1 MLKRVFFI
9 FCLVL
14 ISAVGLA
21 QDRMAAI
28 SPTDVPMKKIDS
40 LMLKQLRARENAL
53 GNGELGT
60 NQSSRNN
67 LVPDSFVINLKN
79 FKMPTTSRVVTSNY
93 GRRWGRMHKG
103 IDLKVYI
110 GDTIRT
116 AFDGKVTKVKYEPE
130 GYGNYV
136 VIKHKNGL
144 ETVYAHLSKQLVIVN
159 QTVKAGTPIGLGGN
173 TGRSTG
179 SHLHFETRLFGIAI
193 NPALLFDF
201 VHQDVIA
208 DTYVFRKKEHTLTQG
223 KQIAHK

>member
-1 MLKRVFFI
+1 
-9 FCLVL
+9 
-14 ISAVGLA
+14 
-21 QDRMAAI
+21 MAAL

-40 LMLKQLRARENAL
+40 LVLKQIRARENAL
-53 GNGELGT
+53 GHGELGT
-60 NQSSRNN
+60 NQSSRND

-79 FKMPTTSRVVTSNY
+79 FKMPTTSRVVTSGY

-110 GDTIRT
+110 GDTICA

-130 GYGNYV
+130 GYGYYV

-144 ETVYAHLSKQLVIVN
+144 ETVYAHLSKQLVIAN
-159 QTVKAGTPIGLGGN
+159 QMIRAGTPIGLGGN
-173 TGRSTG
+173 SGRSTG

-201 VHQDVIA
+201 THQDVIA
-208 DTYVFRKKEHTLTQG
+208 DYYVFRKKEHTLNNV